1 MEHYGVKHPSQSKE
15 ILQQMQTTCFQHLG
29 VSNPYQS
36 NEIKLKIKSTNLT
49 NHGVE
54 YFAQSYEY
62 HKNKK
67 HKFHSEKYPELTFDS
82 TWEVKVYEFC
92 RDNNIH
98 VEYSP
103 EISYPYEYDGRIWT
117 YHPDFLINGKVYEVK
132 GDQFFR
138 INESTGK
145 EEMVCPYRETNWS
158 DEYYKWKCKLYEAKH
173 QCMLSNNVTILRK
186 RELNN
191 LRMVFL

>member
-1 MEHYGVKHPSQSKE
+1 M
-15 ILQQMQTTCFQHLG
+15 
-29 VSNPYQS
+29 
-36 NEIKLKIKSTNLT
+36 
-49 NHGVE
+49 
-54 YFAQSYEY
+54 
-62 HKNKK
+62 
-67 HKFHSEKYPELTFDS
+67 
-82 TWEVKVYEFC
+82 
-92 RDNNIH
+92 DNNIP

-103 EISYPYEYDGRIWT
+103 EISYGYEYDGKTWT

-132 GDQFFR
+132 GDHFFR
-138 INESTGK
+138 FNESTNK